1 MDFKYEIQQYQTDAV
16 NSIVRI
22 FDGSVKKSS
31 LFTID
36 ITKDNDKE
44 ERLDLRGE
52 DISYLK
58 GYSNKLTITNVEI
71 MENVRRIQLENG
83 ILRSTNLYDRNFTI
97 EMETGT
103 GKTYV
108 YTKTIL
114 ELNKQYGLT
123 KFIIVVPSIA
133 IKEGVYK
140 SLQNT
145 ESHFKAHYENIVYN
159 YFVYD
164 SNRLNDVQTFATSS
178 SVEIMIINIDSFR
191 KSFDDPEREVKANI
205 IHRSHDKLSGNKPID
220 LISNT
225 NPVVIIDEPQS
236 VDNTEN
242 AKKAISYLKSLF
254 IIRYSATH
262 RQVYNL
268 MYRLTPVDAYHD
280 HLVKQIEVSSIVSDV
295 NTNQAYVKLINVT
308 EKPKYSATIEI
319 YKKQKKSA
327 TILKE
332 KVVIYLQDDLW
343 EKSNEVD
350 YYKDSNYIIFDIDSF
365 PGNESITFMNGERLK
380 IGQVIGDV
388 NPEIVKRAQ
397 IKETIELH
405 LKKEYNSIPKGI
417 KILSLFF
424 IDEVAKYRQYDGDQP
439 IKGVYA
445 KWFEEEY
452 TKLINGP
459 YKHMKQ
465 VFRDNISYDPE
476 KIHEGYF
483 SIDKNKKFVDSS
495 SGDSA
500 NDESAYHL
508 IMVNKEGLLSFKE
521 PVRFI
526 FSHSALKEGWD
537 NPNIFQVCT
546 LVETTDQLTKRQKIG
561 RGLRICVDQNLNRV
575 KDMNYNV
582 LSVIANESYKDF
594 ALNLQHEFEK
604 DAGYKFGVIDAGSFS
619 GVITYNE
626 DREIFEISQIDSEI
640 IYKHIKEVGY
650 LNSQGKVSDKFIED
664 LKNNNFDIPKEFI
677 EFKESIIERI
687 KNLSREIEIKDA
699 NAKIQ
704 VRINKEVYLSPVFK
718 EFWNRIKNKTIY
730 RVNMDINLFKQK
742 SIIAIKEM
750 EIIKPEKIYRELAK
764 IDIVNAGVIA
774 EETAS
779 YGGGIII
786 SDYESNSLPD
796 LVRRLQDSTNLL
808 RKTVIEIIKK
818 SDRLEDFY
826 RNPERFLTNVSRILN
841 ETKRDHL
848 IKGLEYYKSDE
859 LYIQEEIFDDSAIFG
874 YKGKNILDI
883 SEGKNIYDHVIF
895 DSLIEKKFAE
905 DAEAD
910 DDVVLYAK
918 LPDRFLIDTPFGG
931 YNPDWMVVIQQN
943 GVDKLYFIAETKG
956 TNHIQDLP
964 PQQRNKVLSGR
975 KHFEVLNNKLK
986 YEVVTSLRILKEHI
1000 D

>member
-1 MDFKYEIQQYQTDAV
+1 MEFKYEIQQYQTDAV

-36 ITKDNDKE
+36 ISKSSTKE
-44 ERLDLRGE
+44 ERLDLQGE

-58 GYSNKLTITNVEI
+58 GYSNKLTITNVEL
-71 MENVRRIQLENG
+71 MENVRKIQLENG
-83 ILRSTNLYDRNFTI
+83 IMRSTNLYDRNFTI

-140 SLQNT
+140 SFQNT
-145 ESHFKAHYENIVYN
+145 ESHFKAHYENVVYH

-164 SNRLNDVQTFATSS
+164 SNRLNDVQAFATSS
-178 SVEIMIINIDSFR
+178 NIEIMIINIDSFK

-205 IHRSHDKLSGNKPID
+205 IHRAHDKLSGNKPIN

-242 AKKAISYLKSLF
+242 AKKAISYLKPLF

-262 RQVYNL
+262 RQLFNL
-268 MYRLTPVDAYHD
+268 MYRLTPVDAYSD

-295 NTNQAYVKLINVT
+295 NTSQAFVKLISVSG
-308 EKPKYSATIEI
+308 KPKFSASIEI

-332 KVVIYLQDDLW
+332 KVVVYPQDDMW

-350 YYKDSNYIIFDIDSF
+350 YYKDLNFIVNDIDAF
-365 PGNESITFMNGERLK
+365 PGNESITFLNGEHLK
-380 IGQVIGDV
+380 IGQIIGDV
-388 NPEIVKRAQ
+388 NPEIIKRAQ

-405 LKKEYNSIPKGI
+405 LKKEHNYLFKGI
-417 KILSLFF
+417 KVLSLFF

-439 IKGVYA
+439 IKGLYA

-459 YKHMKQ
+459 YKYLKDLYKDKLS
-465 VFRDNISYDPE
+465 FDPE
-476 KIHEGYF
+476 LIHQGYF

-500 NDESAYHL
+500 SDESAYHL
-508 IMVNKEGLLSFKE
+508 IMVNKERLLSFNE

-575 KDMNYNV
+575 RDMNYNV
-582 LSVIANESYKDF
+582 LSVIANESYRDF
-594 ALNLQHEFEK
+594 AANLQHEFEK
-604 DAGYKFGVIDAGSFS
+604 DAGYKFGVIEAGSFN
-619 GVITYNE
+619 GVVTYNK
-626 DREIFEISQIDSEI
+626 DRKMLELSQIDSELL
-640 IYKHIKEVGY
+640 YKHIKDAGY
-650 LNSQGKVSDKFIED
+650 LSNLGKVNDKFFED
-664 LKNNNFDIPKEFI
+664 IKNDVLDIPEQFI
-677 EFKESIIERI
+677 EFKEPIIERI
-687 KNLSREIEIKDA
+687 RKLSREIEIKDA

-704 VRINKEVYLSPVFK
+704 VKINKEVYMSATFK
-718 EFWNRIKNKTIY
+718 AFWNRIKNKTVY
-730 RVNMDINLFKQK
+730 RVNMDINQFKQR
-742 SIIAIKEM
+742 SILAIKEM
-750 EIIKPEKIYRELAK
+750 EEIKPERIYRELAK
-764 IDIVNAGVIA
+764 LDIVNAGVIA

-786 SDYESNSLPD
+786 SDYETNSLPD

-808 RKTVIEIIKK
+808 RATIAEIIKR
-818 SDRLEDFY
+818 SGRLDDFY
-826 RNPERFLTNVSRILN
+826 RNPERFLTTVSRILI
-841 ETKRDHL
+841 ETKRENL

-859 LYIQEEIFDDSAIFG
+859 FYIQEEIFDDTAIFG
-874 YKGKNILDI
+874 YKDKNILDI
-883 SEGKNIYDHVIF
+883 SDRKNIYDHVIF

-918 LPDRFLIDTPFGG
+918 LPDKFLIDTPFGG
-931 YNPDWMVVIQQN
+931 YNPDWIVVIQQN
-943 GVDKLYFIAETKG
+943 GIDKLYFIAETKG
-956 TNHIQDLP
+956 TNHIQELP

-975 KHFEVLNNKLK
+975 KHFEVLDNQLK
-986 YEVVTSLRILKEHI
+986 YEVVTSLRILKEHL